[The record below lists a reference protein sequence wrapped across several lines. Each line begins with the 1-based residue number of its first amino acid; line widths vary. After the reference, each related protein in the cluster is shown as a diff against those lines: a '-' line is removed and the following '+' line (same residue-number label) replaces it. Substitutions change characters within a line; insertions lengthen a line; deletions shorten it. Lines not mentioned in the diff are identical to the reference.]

1 MPVSVA
7 SAHRPS
13 SFPARKAALTAL
25 AGASLVGAVAGC
37 APSGAA
43 GGANGSASTTSPA
56 ACASSTPAA
65 ASASSGTSDGQ
76 PYRDGTFC
84 ADGHYTS
91 PNGPETIGV
100 ALTLKSGVVT
110 DVQIVEHPTSA
121 NTRLY
126 QQHFASGVKD
136 VVVGKKL
143 ADLKVGIVS
152 GSSLTGQGFNDA
164 VSAIKREAS

>member
-1 MPVSVA
+1 MPASPVSAV
-7 SAHRPS
+7 RPT
-13 SFPARKAALTAL
+13 SFPARKAVLTTL

-43 GGANGSASTTSPA
+43 AAPDSTTSPA
-56 ACASSTPAA
+56 ACASAPTASAGAA
-65 ASASSGTSDGQ
+65 ASSAAGAS

-84 ADGHYTS
+84 ADGHYVS

-110 DVQIVEHPTSA
+110 DVQIIEHPTSA

-126 QQHFASGVKD
+126 QKHFASGIKD
-136 VVVGKKL
+136 LVVGKKL
-143 ADLKVGIVS
+143 DSLNVGVVS

-164 VSAIKREAS
+164 VTVIKREAS

>member
-1 MPVSVA
+1 MPSPVA
-7 SAHRPS
+7 PRRSRPINARSAV
-13 SFPARKAALTAL
+13 LTAL

-37 APSGAA
+37 APSTASAGPGSGATGGALPTTAATPGAA
-43 GGANGSASTTSPA
+43 SGSSASHT
-56 ACASSTPAA
+56 
-65 ASASSGTSDGQ
+65 
-76 PYRDGTFC
+76 YRDGTYG

-110 DVQIVEHPTSA
+110 DVQITEHPTSA
-121 NTRLY
+121 NTRLF
-126 QQHFASGVKD
+126 QKHFASGIKD

-143 ADLKVGIVS
+143 DDLNVGVVA

-164 VSAIKREAS
+164 VATIKGEAS

>member
-1 MPVSVA
+1 MPASPA
-7 SAHRPS
+7 SAVHPS
-13 SFPARKAALTAL
+13 PFPARKAVLTTL

-43 GGANGSASTTSPA
+43 AVPDSTTSPA
-56 ACASSTPAA
+56 ACTSSPTAPASSAP
-65 ASASSGTSDGQ
+65 ASSGAPGQ

-84 ADGHYTS
+84 ADGHYVS

-110 DVQIVEHPTSA
+110 DVQIIEHPTSA

-126 QQHFASGVKD
+126 QRHFASGIKG

-143 ADLKVGIVS
+143 DGLNVGAVS

-164 VSAIKREAS
+164 LAVIKREAS

>member
-1 MPVSVA
+1 MPASPA
-7 SAHRPS
+7 SARPS
-13 SFPARKAALTAL
+13 SSPRPARKVVLGTL

-43 GGANGSASTTSPA
+43 AVPDSTTSPA
-56 ACASSTPAA
+56 ACASSPAA
-65 ASASSGTSDGQ
+65 TSSSASASGPGAQ

-84 ADGHYTS
+84 ADGHYVS

-110 DVQIVEHPTSA
+110 NVQITEHPTSA

-126 QQHFASGVKD
+126 QRHFASGIKD

-143 ADLKVGIVS
+143 DDLNVGVVS

-164 VSAIKREAS
+164 VTVIKREAS

>member
-1 MPVSVA
+1 MPA
-7 SAHRPS
+7 SPTHAAHPS
-13 SFPARKAALTAL
+13 LFPARKAVLTTL

-43 GGANGSASTTSPA
+43 AAPDSTTSPA
-56 ACASSTPAA
+56 ACASQPTA
-65 ASASSGTSDGQ
+65 ASTNPTSMAGAQ
-76 PYRDGTFC
+76 PYHDGTFC
-84 ADGHYTS
+84 ADGHYVS

-110 DVQIVEHPTSA
+110 NVQITEHPTSA

-126 QQHFASGVKD
+126 QRHFASGIKD

-143 ADLKVGIVS
+143 DSLNVGVVS

-164 VSAIKREAS
+164 VTAIKREAS